1 MFHFTPYYECVTS
14 TSLSL
19 GFGYRQWVHMCEV
32 FFIFLT
38 FLIYNFK
45 TNPTPTKIPRSS
57 PFGRAKPRGA
67 TNT

>member
-1 MFHFTPYYECVTS
+1 ME
-14 TSLSL
+14 
-19 GFGYRQWVHMCEV
+19 
-32 FFIFLT
+32 FFYFLT